1 MKYHRHNFRDQ
12 LNLQYTVKYV
22 DLVMCHDALRDCR
35 STAGTRTAQRQ
46 HAGQLAS
53 RNCYSRV
60 AATLPPKPAR
70 SSALGAAP
78 RARPASRRRSSGGA
92 FGRHAPLAATSGPTT
107 SGSSTPCDR
116 ACSSTS
122 RSSSE
127 RVGNP
132 HFSWQNDP
140 PTALAVTAEGASCA
154 ARAVPSGSVSCMLA
168 ARRVPT
174 DRFADGVPGAGR
186 KPSASLMTNASSAP
200 APKPGNLRNDKY
212 AH

>member
-92 FGRHAPLAATSGPTT
+92 FGRHAPLAARHGVGGDVRPVVRR
-107 SGSSTPCDR
+107 GQGPCDGVCVVGWGLSSGWAGWVVVSGVR
-116 ACSSTS
+116 QVCSCRGLGGIYPIYTS
-122 RSSSE
+122 YL
-127 RVGNP
+127 
-132 HFSWQNDP
+132 
-140 PTALAVTAEGASCA
+140 TAIPGCA
-154 ARAVPSGSVSCMLA
+154 LI
-168 ARRVPT
+168 
-174 DRFADGVPGAGR
+174 
-186 KPSASLMTNASSAP
+186 
-200 APKPGNLRNDKY
+200 
-212 AH
+212 